1 MRTTGYFVAI
11 IFACLLPPQ
20 ALADSIQFTVNS
32 SVLVTGSSPN
42 DNWYG
47 SYETLPDDI
56 WDDVNS
62 ER

>member
-11 IFACLLPPQ
+11 ILLAFAPA

-47 SYETLPDDI
+47 SYETLPDDMG
-56 WDDVNS
+56 
-62 ER
+62 RCQQ